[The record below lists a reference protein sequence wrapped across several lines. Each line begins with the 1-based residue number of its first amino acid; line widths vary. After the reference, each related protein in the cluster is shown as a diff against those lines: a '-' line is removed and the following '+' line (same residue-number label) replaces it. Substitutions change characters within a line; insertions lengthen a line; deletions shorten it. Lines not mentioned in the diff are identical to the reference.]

1 MNLKSRLAVAVATAL
16 CLVQSSSYAQDGD
29 MPPALVKV
37 GTASVQPLA
46 PTTLV
51 PGTVASRDDA
61 RLAAEVVGRLVQ
73 VADVGTPVEK
83 GGMVARIEDTQIRL
97 YNEELA
103 ADVARTQA
111 RLEFLVSEEKR
122 YAKLAESNLA
132 AQTQLEQT
140 RSERDMASGDLR
152 VAQSRLAQNQDQL
165 ARTTIR
171 APFSG
176 VVVERLTMPGERVDE
191 GQDVVRLVDQQHL
204 EIVARAPLD
213 FYPYVREGMRLGISA
228 GKQQGFALVRRV
240 VALGGRSTHQFE
252 MRLDI
257 EDIRLPVGQALR
269 LAVPMADP
277 VEVLSVPRDALVLRP
292 EGITVF
298 IVGADDMAQQV
309 SVTTGIGAAD
319 RIEVQGDLSA
329 GDRVII
335 RGNERLQPG
344 QKVTVQ
350 GS

>member
-1 MNLKSRLAVAVATAL
+1 
-16 CLVQSSSYAQDGD
+16 
-29 MPPALVKV
+29 
-37 GTASVQPLA
+37 
-46 PTTLV
+46 
-51 PGTVASRDDA
+51 
-61 RLAAEVVGRLVQ
+61 
-73 VADVGTPVEK
+73 
-83 GGMVARIEDTQIRL
+83 
-97 YNEELA
+97 
-103 ADVARTQA
+103 
-111 RLEFLVSEEKR
+111 
-122 YAKLAESNLA
+122 
-132 AQTQLEQT
+132 
-140 RSERDMASGDLR
+140 
-152 VAQSRLAQNQDQL
+152 
-165 ARTTIR
+165 
-171 APFSG
+171 

-228 GKQQGFALVRRV
+228 GKQQGFAMVRRV